1 MALHPSHPIVSSL
14 VFVVDPVE
22 FLIGAVLKAVLGDPL
37 ISIAAALGQDPR
49 HDLGVPQVNLQPL
62 SVVLKL
68 REPRTPAEGRWET
81 GTSAADVGAVIQV
94 VFISLG
100 PNSEFLSP
108 AWLL

>member
-1 MALHPSHPIVSSL
+1 MNIVLVSLFIKHRRLALPPSHPVVSSL

-22 FLIGAVLKAVLGDPL
+22 FLVGAVLKAVLGDPF

-81 GTSAADVGAVIQV
+81 GTSAADLGAVIQA
-94 VFISLG
+94 FIS
-100 PNSEFLSP
+100 
-108 AWLL
+108 